1 MSARKDAMQTVMAA
15 LDKEAE
21 DGNVNNGAYVRLAN
35 ALKAAHRTAT
45 NKRKRHVLKYLLEQA
60 ADYPE
65 SLSMVCHPYWRLTR
79 RVHFLKR
86 LIQAKKRNRTTAI
99 PVTWWDGLME
109 GLIDENVFDNGDEHC
124 SGRYDIF
131 RIVQLCGSHEGWDD
145 ATMAL
150 ERRLNKIA
158 PIPSEVFPLRS
169 HRIERRLEG
178 WREELAETGGAEIGT
193 GAMPD
198 VWAMLNN
205 SPSFIGWLLK
215 PIRTQAGV
223 QDPTD
228 HGFNEEEVERLR
240 EYAFFWGMDRRN
252 SLPTLWMGTLGL
264 RSNLHAD
271 VCLRHMQRGV
281 PFAEVF
287 AKTEDLT
294 YDGLVNF
301 SMPARGEPRFPPE
314 RTSDDEDSEVEFSDG
329 EVQVEWRFVMGET
342 RPALPEP
349 YASGDSSDPESGSDD
364 GELQ

>member
-1 MSARKDAMQTVMAA
+1 MQSLMAT

-35 ALKAAHRTAT
+35 ALKAAHKNTSGT
-45 NKRKRHVLKYLLEQA
+45 PKRHVLKYLLEQA
-60 ADYPE
+60 LSFPE
-65 SLSMVCHPYWRLTR
+65 SLSIVCNPYWRSTR
-79 RVHFLKR
+79 RVHFLDR
-86 LIQAKKRNRTTAI
+86 LIRAKKRNRTTAI
-99 PVTWWDGLME
+99 PARWWDNLME
-109 GLIDENVFDNGDEHC
+109 GLIDENIFDNGDEYC
-124 SGRYDIF
+124 SARHDIF
-131 RIVQLCGSHEGWDD
+131 RIIQLCGSHEGWDD
-145 ATMAL
+145 ATRAL

-158 PIPSEVFPLRS
+158 PIPREIFPLRS

-215 PIRTQAGV
+215 PNREGTGF
-223 QDPTD
+223 D

-252 SLPTLWMGTLGL
+252 SLPTLWMGVLGL
-264 RSNLHAD
+264 RSNLHAE

-281 PFAEVF
+281 PFAEVLE
-287 AKTEDLT
+287 KTKDLT

-301 SMPARGEPRFPPE
+301 SMPDGGEPRFPPE
-314 RTSDDEDSEVEFSDG
+314 DTSDDEDSDVEVSD
-329 EVQVEWRFVMGET
+329 EEAEWRVVIAET
-342 RPALPEP
+342 WPPPPDP
-349 YASGDSSDPESGSDD
+349 YASADSSDPESGSDD
-364 GELQ
+364 GDMH

>member
-1 MSARKDAMQTVMAA
+1 MQTVMAA

-35 ALKAAHRTAT
+35 TLKAAHKTT
-45 NKRKRHVLKYLLEQA
+45 TDKPKRHVLKYLLEQSLSW
-60 ADYPE
+60 PE
-65 SLSMVCHPYWRLTR
+65 SLSTVCGPYWRWTR
-79 RVHFLKR
+79 RVHFLER
-86 LIQAKKRNRTTAI
+86 LIQAKKGDRTTAI

-109 GLIDENVFDNGDEHC
+109 GLIHDNVFDNGDEHC
-124 SGRYDIF
+124 AGRHDIF
-131 RIVQLCGSHEGWDD
+131 RIIQLCGSHEGWDD

-178 WREELAETGGAEIGT
+178 WREELAETGGAEIGCE
-193 GAMPD
+193 AMPD
-198 VWAMLNN
+198 VWAMLDN

-215 PIRTQAGV
+215 PNRFSERN
-223 QDPTD
+223 PTD

-240 EYAFFWGMDRRN
+240 EHAFFWGMGRGN
-252 SLPTLWMGTLGL
+252 SLPTLWMGALGL
-264 RSNLHAD
+264 RSQLHAD

-287 AKTEDLT
+287 EKTKTLN
-294 YDGLVNF
+294 YDGLVTF

-314 RTSDDEDSEVEFSDG
+314 RTSDDEASEVEFSDEELQG
-329 EVQVEWRFVMGET
+329 ERMAATAGPRR
-342 RPALPEP
+342 RPPEP
-349 YASGDSSDPESGSDD
+349 YASDDSSNPGPGSSGGES
-364 GELQ
+364 Q

>member
-1 MSARKDAMQTVMAA
+1 MSTRKDAMQTVMAA
-15 LDKEAE
+15 LDKEAD
-21 DGNVNNGAYVRLAN
+21 DGNIKEGAYIRLAGV
-35 ALKAAHRTAT
+35 LKTAHKTT
-45 NKRKRHVLKYLLEQA
+45 SGTPKRYVLKYLLEQA
-60 ADYPE
+60 ADFPE
-65 SLSMVCHPYWRLTR
+65 SLSMVSGPYWRSTR
-79 RVHFLKR
+79 RVHFLER
-86 LIQAKKRNRTTAI
+86 LIQAKKRDRTTAI

-109 GLIDENVFDNGDEHC
+109 GLIDENIFDNGDDHC
-124 SGRYDIF
+124 SGRHDIF
-131 RIVQLCGSHEGWDD
+131 RIIQLCGSHEGWDD
-145 ATMAL
+145 ATKAL

-158 PIPSEVFPLRS
+158 PKPREVFPLRS

-178 WREELAETGGAEIGT
+178 WREELAETGGAEIGS

-215 PIRTQAGV
+215 PNREGTGF
-223 QDPTD
+223 D
-228 HGFNEEEVERLR
+228 HGFTEEEVERLR
-240 EYAFFWGMDRRN
+240 EYAFFWGMDRGN
-252 SLPTLWMGTLGL
+252 GLPTLWMGMLGL

-287 AKTEDLT
+287 EKTKNLT
-294 YDGLVNF
+294 YDGLVSF
-301 SMPARGEPRFPPE
+301 SMPDRGEPRFPPE
-314 RTSDDEDSEVEFSDG
+314 RTSDDEDSEVAFSDG
-329 EVQVEWRFVMGET
+329 ELQVEWRFVMGET